1 MQYPTLIME
10 PDWHETRLLAGRAN
24 RWGVGSRA
32 ATRLESG
39 ILVDI

>member
-1 MQYPTLIME
+1 MQYPPLIMD
-10 PDWHETRLLAGRAN
+10 PDWHETRLLAGRAKQV
-24 RWGVGSRA
+24 GVSSRA